1 MAGMLCKRCRNENAN
16 NESIAIKIKNPTK
29 LDDQQNSIAMN
40 TNRGS
45 STMKQRNSRVGA
57 SKKLKSFYHEEI
69 EQI

>member
-1 MAGMLCKRCRNENAN
+1 MLCKRCRNENAN

-45 STMKQRNSRVGA
+45 STMKHRNSRVGA